1 MADVVLNLIY
11 NDNGAQKN
19 VDNLVR
25 TLQAMETKHYSIN
38 IDTREIK
45 DLSVEAQ
52 KLTKNLDN
60 VKNSVLSINNAFN
73 GRAISTTF
81 NELEVAVSRFEK
93 RVQDSRLAIVN
104 FYTSLAAKKN
114 LGFEIDEKAASEQL
128 VKLKNNLRLS
138 REEANIA
145 RAQFEQM
152 GKAIDVSG
160 ITGSIDAI
168 AKKMASVGTGIY
180 PENIK
185 SMEDFSSDMTGKM
198 SSSKFSKMRS
208 SANNAW
214 KGRFGYYVQERRAIL
229 QDTEKEAELFNNFK
243 NQVEA
248 ANKEI
253 AVGNR
258 QTWRGIYQVITGTIH
273 SLTAIYNTWKS
284 AVTAPLNLTGVSQF
298 ASMITSMEGSLLLN
312 QISSN
317 ITTGFANSVERFDI
331 LQTFPAVMEAVG
343 FSADQSTEAMNRLYQ
358 SVLGLPTAFED
369 IVSVA
374 QYFALVLGDLDKA
387 TDLAIAANNA
397 FVASGA
403 TSQQITS
410 GMRQLQYIID
420 GTKLRSTQWYSLIRS
435 MPVALREVGKA
446 LGYPDFNSFTADL
459 MGNKIAAD
467 TLIDSLIDVGLH
479 SEKIAG
485 VIDVMKTRVQAALDN
500 VRNAAKRMGNAML
513 EALDETLKRTG
524 GKGIAE
530 NIKGVS
536 GILDRIAQVSAE
548 WISNNGDKIQALID
562 KFMSIN
568 WEDIIPKLFDGLAE
582 FADKALDNINEMLD
596 KIPEL
601 LTTTSQWINDFENSA
616 FFRWISGGGSII
628 SGGAQIGLGIS
639 NLVLGTKTRTAANA
653 ILAELGVGKS
663 ASIFGGAG
671 ASLSGI
677 GGVAGAGA
685 IAGAIALGI
694 TNIIDLAYQLID
706 KGWKEGSAEYIS
718 HWKWSTPLGPAYDAL
733 KDFMISESSG
743 NGNFMESPLRTII
756 EWMTGLKNNG
766 ALSEYRLRNLSSSK
780 VGDIASRY
788 SAYPFANKDTIA
800 MLEALQTALT
810 LGSADSDLLNKDISR
825 ITSSMNLADEIAK
838 PYDAAIDALESK
850 KEDII
855 KEIDKINEEI
865 AKKFSGVD
873 VNIFTFYKKLYD
885 NSKKYF
891 SEQFEE
897 ANGWGYSNTTR
908 DRAEFL
914 EKNLPEIT
922 GLIDEITQYALE
934 NYSDDEGVLAVV
946 AQFMAD
952 FDWNDPEQLAVLVK
966 NYGGKSM
973 QEVFEQYFEQQAK
986 NLDLDEAIQN
996 ALLNSQLKFKENEL
1010 EAIDIEQ
1017 KHLEEERESALAPVI
1032 EMIEDDMEVLEG
1044 DFDSVV
1050 ESTKQAGKRIVDALE
1065 GLFNSLSSAKP
1076 KSSLNSFFQ
1085 GIYNTIISWRNRILP
1100 ILPTSNSFKVSPYN
1114 DNLLGQGS
1122 YSATGGFMFA
1132 PHGTDTIPAMLT
1144 PGEYVQRRAA
1154 VEHFG
1159 RIFMD
1164 RINALDLRGA
1174 LRSLQIATPYS
1185 TGGFIKN
1192 ETRNYRDNHAVVN
1205 QTFNNSSMN
1214 YGMRRANRFVRAL
1227 G

>member
-38 IDTREIK
+38 IDTKEIK

-60 VKNSVLSINNAFN
+60 VKNSVSSINNAFN
-73 GRAISTTF
+73 GRTISTTF
-81 NELEVAVSRFEK
+81 NELELAVSRFEK
-93 RVQDSRLAIVN
+93 KVQDSRLAIVN

-114 LGFEIDEKAASEQL
+114 LGFEIDEKAASEKL
-128 VKLKNNLRLS
+128 VNLKNNLRLS

-180 PENIK
+180 PENIT

-214 KGRFGYYVQERRAIL
+214 KERFRYYVQERRAIL
-229 QDTEKEAELFNNFK
+229 QETEKEAELFNDFK
-243 NQVEA
+243 NQVKA

-253 AVGNR
+253 SVGNR

-284 AVTAPLNLTGVSQF
+284 AVTAPLNLTGVSQV

-331 LQTFPAVMEAVG
+331 LQTFPDVMETIG
-343 FSADQSTEAMNRLYQ
+343 FSADQSAEAMNRLYQ

-369 IVSVA
+369 IVSVT

-410 GMRQLQYIID
+410 GMRQLQYLID
-420 GTKLRSTQWYSLIRS
+420 GTALRSTQWYSLIRA
-435 MPVALREVGKA
+435 MPVALREVGVA
-446 LGYPDFNSFTADL
+446 LGYPNFNAFTADL
-459 MGNKIAAD
+459 MSGKVATD
-467 TLIDSLIDVGLH
+467 DLIGSLIDVGLH

-485 VIDVMKTRVQAALDN
+485 VVDIMKTRVQAALDN
-500 VRNAAKRMGNAML
+500 VRNAAKRMGNTML

-582 FADKALDNINEMLD
+582 FADNALDNINDMLD
-596 KIPEL
+596 KIPAL

-616 FFRWISGGGSII
+616 FFKWISGGGSII
-628 SGGAQIGLGIS
+628 SGGAHIGLGIS
-639 NLVLGTKTRTAANA
+639 NLALGVKTRAEASS
-653 ILAELGVGKS
+653 ILAELGMGGS
-663 ASIFGGAG
+663 TSIFGSVGT
-671 ASLSGI
+671 SLSGI
-677 GGVAGAGA
+677 GGVAGATA
-685 IAGAIALGI
+685 IGSAIALAI
-694 TNIIDLAYQLID
+694 TNIVDLIYQLAD
-706 KGWKEGSAEYIS
+706 KGWENGRTEYLN
-718 HWKWSTPLGPAYDAL
+718 HWKWMNPAAYGYIALRDSLLFSDSDNKQFLDSTLGWIKNQLEVVDENGLITQYSLRHLNADKIQAL
-733 KDFMISESSG
+733 RDRYGSYSFANEDWLNVLDLLK
-743 NGNFMESPLRTII
+743 
-756 EWMTGLKNNG
+756 TGLLVLPTG
-766 ALSEYRLRNLSSSK
+766 QY
-780 VGDIASRY
+780 
-788 SAYPFANKDTIA
+788 
-800 MLEALQTALT
+800 
-810 LGSADSDLLNKDISR
+810 DSDMNTLNYDISR
-825 ITSSMNLADEIAK
+825 LTSSMNLADEIVK
-838 PYDAAIDALESK
+838 PYDAAIDALEAK
-850 KEDII
+850 KEDIL
-855 KEIDKINEEI
+855 KEIEAINEEI
-865 AKKFSGVD
+865 GKEFAGVD
-873 VNIFTFYKKLYD
+873 VNIFTFYKSIYD
-885 NSKKYF
+885 KNKKFF

-897 ANGWGYSNTTR
+897 ASGWGYANTTK

-914 EKNLPEIT
+914 EKNLPQIT
-922 GLIDEITQYALE
+922 GIIDDITQYALD
-934 NYSDDEGVLAVV
+934 NYSDDEAVLAVV

-952 FDWNDPEQLAVLVK
+952 FNWNDPEQLAVLVK

-986 NLDLDEAIQN
+986 NLNLDEAIEK

-1010 EAIDIEQ
+1010 EGIDIEQ

-1032 EMIEDDMEVLEG
+1032 EMIEDDMEILQD
-1044 DFDSVV
+1044 DFANVIYGTERSAKQVV
-1050 ESTKQAGKRIVDALE
+1050 NVMENI
-1065 GLFNSLSSAKP
+1065 FNTLSSKKP
-1076 KSSLNSFFQ
+1076 EKDINDFFSN
-1085 GIYNTIISWRNRILP
+1085 IYNTIKKWIRLIPVAMS
-1100 ILPTSNSFKVSPYN
+1100 SVKSSVYN
-1114 DNLLGQGS
+1114 DNLLGQGY
-1122 YSATGGFMFA
+1122 YSANGGLT
-1132 PHGTDTIPAMLT
+1132 PRGTDTIPAMLT

-1159 RIFMD
+1159 RMFMD
-1164 RINALDLRGA
+1164 RINALDLNGA
-1174 LRSLQIATPYS
+1174 LRSLQITTPYS
-1185 TGGFIKN
+1185 NGGFIRN
-1192 ETRNYRDNHAVVN
+1192 ETRNYRDNHATVN
-1205 QTFNNSSMN
+1205 QTFNNSSAN
-1214 YGMRRANRFVRAL
+1214 FGFRRANRFVRAL